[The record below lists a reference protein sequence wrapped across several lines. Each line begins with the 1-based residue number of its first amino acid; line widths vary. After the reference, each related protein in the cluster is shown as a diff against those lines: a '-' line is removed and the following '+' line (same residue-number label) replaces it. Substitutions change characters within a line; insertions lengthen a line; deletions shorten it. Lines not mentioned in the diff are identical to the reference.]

1 MRHLDD
7 RPHYRL
13 LENDHEYYVFG
24 KLILAHIGNYAFE
37 DPAAMFVISAQ
48 YEFQQKP
55 HSNALKASIEHFHLY
70 NYRSEQSRSLQTLSE
85 LAMCKKCTLV
95 ISSNS

>member
-1 MRHLDD
+1 MNKETRTIVYDD
-7 RPHYRL
+7 ELQIEAYSLNGYVRAFPNHF
-13 LENDHEYYVFG
+13 HEYYVFG

-70 NYRSEQSRSLQTLSE
+70 NYQSE
-85 LAMCKKCTLV
+85 LSY
-95 ISSNS
+95 IPPS